1 MHGGVRERGRRSSS
15 RTLLIIDRERG
26 DGEREE
32 GERDKER
39 DQEGRL
45 RSGEAA
51 ASTSTATAIRSSAMG
66 TARSEVGNA
75 RNNNSSSSSSSSNS
89 SSMSPTPP
97 LHVDSL
103 PPWHQFIS
111 LCSSI
116 SSSYSPYSR
125 SPVPSSLSPSSSFP
139 LFLPHSSLP
148 STKACDWPASP
159 LEAYVALSKLAA
171 ADWWKRV
178 EVVLMTERG
187 GEERGREGERERERE
202 RERGR
207 GGARCREE
215 SLERINQVGK
225 EEEREGCERGAA
237 HNQQQQQQQQQRPP
251 LSLLAIMCYKRG
263 EEPDK
268 VDVVVPLSASR
279 ALTPAWLSRVAK
291 LAGTPVDKE
300 SRSTCGF
307 PGFASC
313 ADAPQNAAVQLG
325 GRPGDTGSSITNAH
339 GCAEPAPCA
348 EAPHKPAATPAGALQ
363 GSPVCSSP
371 GGPYQ
376 ENCSTTANRTD
387 CPVDQPRHEAPQK
400 SVQVSRPG
408 FSGCSDAVA
417 LALPPSSSQE
427 FSAPVC
433 EACCCGPVRA
443 YGNSPYVRPCQYQL
457 MKDACFIPCCMYHP
471 IQRSTT
477 LPPLPPIQCGLL
489 L

>member
-268 VDVVVPLSASR
+268 EHRLTRRAAAHVAS
-279 ALTPAWLSRVAK
+279 
-291 LAGTPVDKE
+291 
-300 SRSTCGF
+300 
-307 PGFASC
+307 
-313 ADAPQNAAVQLG
+313 
-325 GRPGDTGSSITNAH
+325 
-339 GCAEPAPCA
+339 
-348 EAPHKPAATPAGALQ
+348 Q
-363 GSPVCSSP
+363 GSLHAPTHLKTLLFSSV
-371 GGPYQ
+371 GGQGTQAAASPMHMGVQ
-376 ENCSTTANRTD
+376 SLLRVLRRLTNRLLHLLGHYKGLLYAQVQVAHTRKT
-387 CPVDQPRHEAPQK
+387 VQPRQTAQIALWISQGMRRLK
-400 SVQVSRPG
+400 SQCRCRVLVLVV
-408 FSGCSDAVA
+408 AVM
-417 LALPPSSSQE
+417 LW
-427 FSAPVC
+427 
-433 EACCCGPVRA
+433 
-443 YGNSPYVRPCQYQL
+443 
-457 MKDACFIPCCMYHP
+457 H
-471 IQRSTT
+471 
-477 LPPLPPIQCGLL
+477 
-489 L
+489 